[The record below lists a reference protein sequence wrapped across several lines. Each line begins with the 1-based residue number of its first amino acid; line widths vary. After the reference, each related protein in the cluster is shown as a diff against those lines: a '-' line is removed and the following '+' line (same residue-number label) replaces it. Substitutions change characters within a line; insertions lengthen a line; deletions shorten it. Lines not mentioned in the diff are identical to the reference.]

1 MFTGITI
8 NTFWFCND
16 FLLPQL
22 IISDETLRTIPI
34 AINAFFGQ
42 YVMKWDLAL
51 PALVMAIIPA
61 ILVFL
66 IFQKYVVEGMVSGAV
81 KG

>member
-1 MFTGITI
+1 M
-8 NTFWFCND
+8 
-16 FLLPQL
+16 LPQL

-61 ILVFL
+61 ILGISDFPEICGRGNGL
-66 IFQKYVVEGMVSGAV
+66 RCCKR
-81 KG
+81 

>member
-1 MFTGITI
+1 
-8 NTFWFCND
+8 
-16 FLLPQL
+16 
-22 IISDETLRTIPI
+22 
-34 AINAFFGQ
+34 
-42 YVMKWDLAL
+42 MKWDLAL